1 MRLSWIC
8 QGISH
13 GQARHQCP
21 KDRQVASPSPSRS
34 CNSDRLTGNISAHI
48 LLKPYRTGRQRCP
61 VARNP
66 LTGVHAEHAGCT
78 FPKQSLLKA
87 LKAAN
92 HAMGS
97 SELCHVRKEATVLSR
112 TCAVARCNWSRR
124 QSTTPG
130 VCATSAQRTAF
141 RSSFVGRRAV
151 TTQRTAMPS
160 PLPIQ
165 PIASLPVT
173 LTSTSV
179 DRSPRRHA
187 TVSYTHLTL

>member
-1 MRLSWIC
+1 MRLSWNC
-8 QGISH
+8 QGISR
-13 GQARHQCP
+13 GQAKDRSP
-21 KDRQVASPSPSRS
+21 KDRRVDSPLPSQS
-34 CNSDRLTGNISAHI
+34 WTSDWLTGNVSAHI

-66 LTGVHAEHAGCT
+66 LTGVHAGHAGRT
-78 FPKQSLLKA
+78 FPKQPLSKV

-97 SELCHVRKEATVLSR
+97 SELCQVRKEATVLSG

-130 VCATSAQRTAF
+130 VCATSAQCTAF

-151 TTQRTAMPS
+151 TTQRTAIPS

-179 DRSPRRHA
+179 DRSPRSRA
-187 TVSYTHLTL
+187 SLFCIGTW

>member
-1 MRLSWIC
+1 MRSSWNC
-8 QGISH
+8 RGISR
-13 GQARHQCP
+13 GQVRHQCP
-21 KDRQVASPSPSRS
+21 KARRVASPSPSRS
-34 CNSDRLTGNISAHI
+34 CSSNRLTASISAHI
-48 LLKPYRTGRQRCP
+48 LLKPYRMGSQRCP

-66 LTGVHAEHAGCT
+66 LTGVHAEHAGRT

-87 LKAAN
+87 LKAAH

-97 SELCHVRKEATVLSR
+97 SELCQVRKEATVLSR

-130 VCATSAQRTAF
+130 VCATSAQRTAL
-141 RSSFVGRRAV
+141 SFSYLGWRAV
-151 TTQRTAMPS
+151 TTQRAAMPS

-179 DRSPRRHA
+179 NRSPRRRA
-187 TVSYTHLTL
+187 SLLCMGTW